1 MVKDIIKTFI
11 LSFLAGIL
19 ISIGGT
25 VFLSTESKYLGA
37 FLFAIGL
44 FFIVECGFKLYT
56 GAIGYL
62 LSNNKHDNFM
72 LIFILIGN
80 LIGTLFTSLIL
91 HFTRIFDTISTKAK
105 AMVDIKL
112 NDNLFSILILSIMC
126 GILIYLGVDTFKKS
140 NNNFS
145 KVMAIILCVWVF
157 IISGFEHCIA
167 NMFYISIAD
176 MWSLKA
182 ILYVLIMVVGN
193 SIGGI
198 LIPGLK
204 LIITTMENKNKE
216 GESNEKTN

>member
-1 MVKDIIKTFI
+1 MGKTIIKTLI

-62 LSNNKHDNFM
+62 LSNDKENNIM

-80 LIGTLFTSLIL
+80 LLGTLFTSLIL
-91 HFTRIFDTISTKAK
+91 HFTRIFDAISTKAK
-105 AMVDIKL
+105 TMVDIKL
-112 NDNLFSILILSIMC
+112 NDNIISILILSIMC
-126 GILIYLGVDTFKKS
+126 GILIYLGVDTYKKS

-145 KVMAIILCVWVF
+145 KVLAIILCVWVF

-182 ILYVLIMVVGN
+182 VSYVLIMVIGN
-193 SIGGI
+193 SLGGI
-198 LIPGLK
+198 LIPALK
-204 LIITTMENKNKE
+204 LIITKLDNKLEE
-216 GESNEKTN
+216 GENNEKTN